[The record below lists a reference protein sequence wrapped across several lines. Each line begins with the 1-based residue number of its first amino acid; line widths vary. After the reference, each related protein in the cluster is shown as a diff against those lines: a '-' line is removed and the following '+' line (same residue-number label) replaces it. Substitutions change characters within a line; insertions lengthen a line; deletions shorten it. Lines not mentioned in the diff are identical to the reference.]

1 MWMQIILGHL
11 GHLLL
16 LHLLLLYSF
25 NSPLI
30 TYATNLRYGCV
41 CIHTFVHWG
50 LRGHLHL
57 IGFDQISG
65 CSLDSRSTQH
75 EQEYQDQLPKSICC
89 VISVCST
96 SIPGCPAD
104 EWTTS
109 RTSKQV
115 ASWQINMGQT
125 TLHSRLDCWCTT
137 LDCYF
142 LIWSKVKL
150 HKSLYPFIS
159 NCNFSKFLLILLY
172 FKCCWAWLPL

>member
-1 MWMQIILGHL
+1 LASGNCCSVCLTDDCCSATTQIWCHLGHLGHL

-16 LHLLLLYSF
+16 LLLLYSF

-115 ASWQINMGQT
+115 AS
-125 TLHSRLDCWCTT
+125 
-137 LDCYF
+137 
-142 LIWSKVKL
+142 
-150 HKSLYPFIS
+150 
-159 NCNFSKFLLILLY
+159 
-172 FKCCWAWLPL
+172 

>member
-1 MWMQIILGHL
+1 MWNIREFNHKSIEASHL
-11 GHLLL
+11 KFGVQ
-16 LHLLLLYSF
+16 
-25 NSPLI
+25 LI
-30 TYATNLRYGCV
+30 KLWYLEV
-41 CIHTFVHWG
+41 QFWG
-50 LRGHLHL
+50 
-57 IGFDQISG
+57 
-65 CSLDSRSTQH
+65 STQH

-137 LDCYF
+137 LNCYF
-142 LIWSKVKL
+142 LIWSKVK
-150 HKSLYPFIS
+150 SPRVENI
-159 NCNFSKFLLILLY
+159 NWNNVT
-172 FKCCWAWLPL
+172 